1 MLSNAHLCN
10 YVELH
15 KEILNLTASSKNKFY
30 LFFDEIQE
38 VDHFEKAINSFRL
51 ELDCDIY
58 ITGSNAKLLSGELAT
73 YLAGRYVE
81 FPIYPFSFA
90 EFHEL
95 FSISFPSTTLEN
107 SFKQYLI
114 YGGMPY
120 LSNLNYEPESGK
132 QYLYDLYNAVIL
144 KDIMKR
150 NNVRDMD
157 LLERIISYITTN
169 IGNTFSAT
177 SIVKYLKSEGRKVSS
192 ETVLNYIRYCLD
204 TCLFYKA
211 KRFDIKGKQVLSSN
225 EKYYICDH
233 GIREAIFG
241 NNIKDLQLIL
251 ENIVFMEL
259 IRRNYKVYVGKDSEK
274 EIDFIC
280 EKQGQ
285 KLYIQV
291 SYLLASPE
299 TIHRE
304 FSPLLNIQDNYPK
317 LVISM
322 DDLDFS
328 RNGIKHLNIISFL
341 MNEHL

>member
-1 MLSNAHLCN
+1 
-10 YVELH
+10 
-15 KEILNLTASSKNKFY
+15 
-30 LFFDEIQE
+30 
-38 VDHFEKAINSFRL
+38 
-51 ELDCDIY
+51 
-58 ITGSNAKLLSGELAT
+58 
-73 YLAGRYVE
+73 
-81 FPIYPFSFA
+81 
-90 EFHEL
+90 
-95 FSISFPSTTLEN
+95 
-107 SFKQYLI
+107 
-114 YGGMPY
+114 
-120 LSNLNYEPESGK
+120 
-132 QYLYDLYNAVIL
+132 
-144 KDIMKR
+144 MKR

-169 IGNTFSAT
+169 IGNSFSAT
-177 SIVKYLKSEGRKVSS
+177 SIVKYLKNEGRKVSS

-211 KRFDIKGKQVLSSN
+211 HRFDIKSKQILSSN

-233 GIREAIFG
+233 GIRQAIFG
-241 NNIKDLQLIL
+241 NNMNDIQLIL

-259 IRRNYKVYVGKDSEK
+259 IRRNYKVYVGKDNEK

-299 TIHRE
+299 TIQRE
-304 FSPLLNIQDNYPK
+304 FSPLLNIQDNYTK

-328 RNGIKHLNIISFL
+328 RDGIRHLNIIHFL
-341 MNEHL
+341 MNENI